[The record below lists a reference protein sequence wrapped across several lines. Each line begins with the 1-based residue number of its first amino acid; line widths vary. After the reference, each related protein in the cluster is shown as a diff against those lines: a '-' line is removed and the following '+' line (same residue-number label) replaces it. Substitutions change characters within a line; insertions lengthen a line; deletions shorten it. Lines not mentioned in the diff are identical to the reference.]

1 MSEKK
6 KYQLGIAACLLMFL
20 YVSSSEVYDRWAE
33 VSFAWADLT
42 ERENT
47 IRSPEELS
55 EQHLILTS
63 TKKLLMAQAT
73 KGAGKYDQNEAGVF
87 DYLSGHARDH
97 KFRYSSLEP
106 TDTKTAGEMQDLGF
120 KVSFATDYVTL
131 GKWLNDIESGGIA
144 VKITKLDVVTE
155 NVLSQKLKIDVQGR
169 AYFFP
174 RGSSR

>member
-1 MSEKK
+1 MPEKK
-6 KYQLGIAACLLMFL
+6 KYQLGIVACMLMFL
-20 YVSSSEVYDRWAE
+20 YVLSGEVYDRWAQ
-33 VSFAWADLT
+33 VSFAWDDLA

-63 TKKLLMAQAT
+63 TKKLLMAKAT
-73 KGAGKYDQNEAGVF
+73 LGSGKYDQTEAGVF

-97 KFRYSSLEP
+97 KFRYASLEP
-106 TDTKTAGEMQDLGF
+106 TDSKTAGEMQDLGF
-120 KVSFATDYVTL
+120 KVSFTTDYVTL
-131 GKWLNDIESGGIA
+131 GKWLNEIESGGIA
-144 VKITKLDVVTE
+144 VKVTKLDVLTE